1 MKILT
6 LKNGVSYNL
15 TDASTIYNCMS
26 VVSSFADIDI
36 ISANMTAEN
45 LSVCTFNGVQFRDI
59 IPVNISAN
67 RDEAGNIT
75 ITMIN
80 RDKTDTEKLEERQ
93 TEAEQALIEL
103 ANLIANVPEEE
114 PVIEDETPEETE
126 AE

>member
-36 ISANMTAEN
+36 IAANMTAQN

-114 PVIEDETPEETE
+114 PVIDEDTPEETE

>member
-36 ISANMTAEN
+36 IAANMTAEN

-103 ANLIANVPEEE
+103 ANLITNVPEDE
-114 PVIEDETPEETE
+114 PVIDEDTPEETE

>member
-36 ISANMTAEN
+36 IASNMTAEN

-114 PVIEDETPEETE
+114 PVIDEDTPEETE

>member
-36 ISANMTAEN
+36 IAANMTAEN

-67 RDEAGNIT
+67 RDEAGNVT

-114 PVIEDETPEETE
+114 PVIDEDTPEETE

>member
-36 ISANMTAEN
+36 IATNMTAEN

-59 IPVNISAN
+59 IPVNISTN
-67 RDEAGNIT
+67 RDESGNIT

-93 TEAEQALIEL
+93 AEAEQALIEL

-114 PVIEDETPEETE
+114 PVIDEDTPEETE

>member
-36 ISANMTAEN
+36 IATNMTAEN

-59 IPVNISAN
+59 IPVNISTN
-67 RDEAGNIT
+67 RDESGNIT

-93 TEAEQALIEL
+93 AEAEQALIEL

-114 PVIEDETPEETE
+114 PVIDKDTPEETE

>member
-6 LKNGVSYNL
+6 LKNGVSFNL

-26 VVSSFADIDI
+26 VVSTFADIDVI
-36 ISANMTAEN
+36 AANMTAEN

-75 ITMIN
+75 ITMLN

-103 ANLIANVPEEE
+103 ANLISNVPEEE
-114 PVIEDETPEETE
+114 PVIDEDTPEETE

>member
-26 VVSSFADIDI
+26 VVSSFADIDVI
-36 ISANMTAEN
+36 AANMTAEN

-59 IPVNISAN
+59 IPVNIAAN

-103 ANLIANVPEEE
+103 ANLITNVPEEE

>member
-36 ISANMTAEN
+36 IAANMTAEN

-59 IPVNISAN
+59 IPVSIATN
-67 RDEAGNIT
+67 RDASGNIT

-93 TEAEQALIEL
+93 AEAEQALIEL

-114 PVIEDETPEETE
+114 PVIDEDTPEETE

>member
-36 ISANMTAEN
+36 IAANMTAEN

-59 IPVNISAN
+59 IPVSIAAN

-80 RDKTDTEKLEERQ
+80 RDKSDTEKLEERQ

-114 PVIEDETPEETE
+114 PVIDEDTPEETE

>member
-36 ISANMTAEN
+36 IATNMTAEN

-59 IPVNISAN
+59 IPVNISTN
-67 RDEAGNIT
+67 RDESGNIA

-93 TEAEQALIEL
+93 AEAEQALIEL

-114 PVIEDETPEETE
+114 PVIDEDTPEETE

>member
-36 ISANMTAEN
+36 IAANMTAEN

-75 ITMIN
+75 ITMLN

-103 ANLIANVPEEE
+103 ANLITNVPEDE
-114 PVIEDETPEETE
+114 PVIDEDTPEETE

>member
-36 ISANMTAEN
+36 IAANMTAEN
-45 LSVCTFNGVQFRDI
+45 LSVCTFNGVQLRDI
-59 IPVNISAN
+59 IPVNISAS

-103 ANLIANVPEEE
+103 ANLITNVPEDES
-114 PVIEDETPEETE
+114 VIDEDTPEETE

>member
-36 ISANMTAEN
+36 IATNMTAEN

-59 IPVNISAN
+59 IPVNISTN
-67 RDEAGNIT
+67 RDESGNIT

-80 RDKTDTEKLEERQ
+80 RDKTDTEELEERQ
-93 TEAEQALIEL
+93 AEAEQALIEL

-114 PVIEDETPEETE
+114 PVIDKDTPEETE

>member
-36 ISANMTAEN
+36 IATNMTAEN

-59 IPVNISAN
+59 IPVNISTN
-67 RDEAGNIT
+67 RDESGNIT

-93 TEAEQALIEL
+93 AEAEQALIEL

-114 PVIEDETPEETE
+114 PVIDEDTPEEAE

>member
-36 ISANMTAEN
+36 IAANMAAEN

-75 ITMIN
+75 ITMLN

-103 ANLIANVPEEE
+103 ANLISNVPEEE
-114 PVIEDETPEETE
+114 PVIDEDTPEETE

>member
-36 ISANMTAEN
+36 IAANMTAEN

-75 ITMIN
+75 ITMLN

-114 PVIEDETPEETE
+114 PVIDEDTPEETE

>member
-6 LKNGVSYNL
+6 LKNGVSFNL

-26 VVSSFADIDI
+26 VVSTFADIDVI
-36 ISANMTAEN
+36 AANMTAAN

-75 ITMIN
+75 ITMLN

-103 ANLIANVPEEE
+103 ANLITNVPEEE
-114 PVIEDETPEETE
+114 PVIDEDTPEETE

>member
-26 VVSSFADIDI
+26 AVSSFADIDI
-36 ISANMTAEN
+36 IATNMTAEN

-59 IPVNISAN
+59 IPVNISTN

-93 TEAEQALIEL
+93 AEAEQALIEL

-114 PVIEDETPEETE
+114 PVIDEDSPKETE

>member
-36 ISANMTAEN
+36 IATNMTAEN

-114 PVIEDETPEETE
+114 PVIDEDTPEETE

>member
-36 ISANMTAEN
+36 IAANMTAEN

-75 ITMIN
+75 ITMLN

-103 ANLIANVPEEE
+103 ANLITNVPEEE

>member
-36 ISANMTAEN
+36 IAANMTAEN

-59 IPVNISAN
+59 IPVNIYAN

-75 ITMIN
+75 ITMLN

-103 ANLIANVPEEE
+103 ANLITNVPEDE
-114 PVIEDETPEETE
+114 PVIDEDTPEEME

>member
-26 VVSSFADIDI
+26 VTSSFADIDI
-36 ISANMTAEN
+36 IAANMTAEN

-103 ANLIANVPEEE
+103 ANLIANVPEEK
-114 PVIEDETPEETE
+114 PVIDEDTPEETE

>member
-36 ISANMTAEN
+36 IAANMTAEN

-59 IPVNISAN
+59 IPVSISAN

-114 PVIEDETPEETE
+114 PVIDEDTPEETE

>member
-36 ISANMTAEN
+36 IAANMTAEN

-67 RDEAGNIT
+67 RDEAGNIA

-114 PVIEDETPEETE
+114 PVIDEDTPEETE

>member
-6 LKNGVSYNL
+6 LKNGVSFNL

-36 ISANMTAEN
+36 IAANMTAEN

-114 PVIEDETPEETE
+114 PVIDEDTPEETE

>member
-36 ISANMTAEN
+36 IATNMTAEN

-59 IPVNISAN
+59 IPVNISTN

-80 RDKTDTEKLEERQ
+80 RDKADTEKLEERQ
-93 TEAEQALIEL
+93 AEAEQALIEL

-114 PVIEDETPEETE
+114 PVIDEDTPEETE

>member
-36 ISANMTAEN
+36 IAANMTAEN

-114 PVIEDETPEETE
+114 PVIDEDTPEETE

>member
-36 ISANMTAEN
+36 IAANMTAEN

-80 RDKTDTEKLEERQ
+80 RDKSDTEKLEERQ

-114 PVIEDETPEETE
+114 PVIDEDTPEETE

>member
-26 VVSSFADIDI
+26 VVSSFADIEI
-36 ISANMTAEN
+36 IAANMTAEN

-114 PVIEDETPEETE
+114 PVIDEDTPEETE

>member
-36 ISANMTAEN
+36 ITANMTAEN

-114 PVIEDETPEETE
+114 PVIDEDTPEETE

>member
-36 ISANMTAEN
+36 IATNMTAEN

-59 IPVNISAN
+59 IPVNISTN
-67 RDEAGNIT
+67 RDESGNIT

-80 RDKTDTEKLEERQ
+80 RDKTDTEELEERQ
-93 TEAEQALIEL
+93 AEAEQALIEL

-114 PVIEDETPEETE
+114 PVIDEDTPEETE

>member
-36 ISANMTAEN
+36 IAANMTAEN

-103 ANLIANVPEEE
+103 ANLITNVPEEE
-114 PVIEDETPEETE
+114 PVIDEDTPEETE